1 MIKMPHS
8 IDLEERLLGCMINRG
23 ELAKDAVD
31 GLSKDVFYDHKN
43 QSLFSNI
50 KDLVTKDRSIDVAIL
65 LEEQRK
71 SKGSFSADDFNFLTG
86 LAKKSGLSTNYEEYV
101 RELKDLSLRRKGI
114 EICHRLLP
122 QLENGKEETEQS
134 IDEAVKGFT
143 GLEQTTASMRSLK
156 EIISNEKILEDLE
169 DRQAYYQEHKRRK
182 LPDNVINT
190 GISEI
195 DNTLGGLYPTRLYIL
210 GARPGIGK
218 TALALNVSLHAA
230 ASGHG
235 AAFFSLEMSE
245 QELINRYVSSYSEK
259 KLLDIQT
266 GCLSLSNL
274 SIVKER
280 FESLQELPI
289 YIDQKSTTLPEIRRE
304 VRRYKRESNIHLVV
318 IDYLQ
323 LITAQGN
330 DRKSNRYLEVS
341 EISRGLKLLAKEFNV
356 TVLCLS
362 QLSRES
368 EKRQGKTPQLSDL
381 RDSGSI
387 EQDADVVMLL
397 NRSGGKSKLDIAKNR
412 HGHSGVIDLY
422 FEGSTVKFKDQ
433 YGKL

>member
-8 IDLEERLLGCMINRG
+8 IDLEERLLGCMINRA

-50 KDLVTKDRSIDVAIL
+50 KDLVTKDRSVDLAIL

-71 SKGSFSADDFNFLTG
+71 SKGSFLASDFEFLKG
-86 LAKKSGLSTNYEEYV
+86 LAQKSGLSNNYEEYV

-114 EICHRLLP
+114 EICHRLIP
-122 QLENGKEETEQS
+122 QLEKGSEETEQS
-134 IDEAVKGFT
+134 INEAVKGFT

-156 EIISNEKILEDLE
+156 EIISNEKILEGLE
-169 DRQAYYQEHKRRK
+169 DRQKYYQEHKRRK
-182 LPDNVINT
+182 LPKNVINT

-210 GARPGIGK
+210 GARPGVGK
-218 TALALNVSLHAA
+218 TALALNISLYAA

-235 AAFFSLEMSE
+235 VAFFSLEMSE
-245 QELINRYVSSYSEK
+245 QELINRYVSSYSDK
-259 KLLDIQT
+259 RLLDIQT
-266 GCLSLSNL
+266 GCLSCSDF

-280 FESLQELPI
+280 FESLQKLPI
-289 YIDQKSTTLPEIRRE
+289 HIDQKSTTIPEIRSE
-304 VRRYKRESNIHLVV
+304 VRRYKRESDIHLVV

-341 EISRGLKLLAKEFNV
+341 DISRGLKLLAKEFNV

-397 NRSGGKSKLDIAKNR
+397 NRSDNNSKLDIAKNL